1 MRAAVIGGGISGL
14 VSAYVL
20 AKAGVEVVLYE
31 KEDSLGGHA
40 KTVTIDGVDLDLCFM
55 VFNRVTYPNM
65 MEFFESL
72 GVDMEISDMS
82 FSVSLDKGQGCEWS
96 SRNGMSDIDRNETL
110 GQFVETRGYSELFQ
124 KAYLVPVC
132 GSIWSCSSEKVMSCS
147 AFSVLSFCRN
157 HHALQIFGRP
167 QWLTVRSRSRSYVDK
182 VIELL
187 ESLGCQI
194 KTGCEVRSVLQYG
207 EGRIE
212 IRGDDFQRVYDG
224 CIMAVHAPDA
234 LRMLGNQATFEEK
247 RVLGAFQYVY
257 SDIFLHRDKNFMP
270 RNPAAWSAW
279 NFLGS
284 TGGKVCL
291 TYWLNVV
298 QNIEETRL
306 PFLVTLNP
314 DHTPEHTLFKWST
327 SHPVPSVAASK
338 ASLELDHIQGKRGIW
353 FCGAYQGYGFHED
366 GLKAGMIA
374 AHGMLG
380 KSCAILANPKHME
393 PSLMEKGARIFVA
406 RFLRQFI
413 STGCLIFLEEGGTI
427 FTFEGAQKNCPLKTV
442 LRIHNPQFYWKVMT
456 EADLGLADSYINGD
470 FSFVDKDEGLL
481 NLFLSN
487 ELFSLFLDKSMLYS
501 CAIFKS
507 EHEDLE
513 VAQMRKV
520 SLLIQKAR
528 VSKGHEVLEIGCGWG
543 TLAIEIVKQ
552 TGCKYTGITL
562 SEEQLKYAEMK
573 VKEAGLQDH
582 IRLYLCDYRQLP
594 KANKYDRIISCE
606 MIEAVGHDY
615 MEEFFGC
622 CESLLAEH
630 GLLLLQFISVPD
642 QCYDEHRLSPG
653 FIKEYIF
660 PGGCLPSLNRITSA
674 MTSSS
679 RLCVEDLENI
689 GIHYYQT
696 LRCWRK
702 NFLEKQSKILALGFS
717 EKFIRTWEYYFDY
730 CAAGFKS
737 RTLGDYQHD
746 LEYVDFSDSNLKGE
760 FPNWLLENNT
770 NLNTLVLRNNSLSGP
785 FRMPIQ
791 PHWHLDTLHVSK
803 NFFQG
808 NIPLEIGVYFPR
820 LVYLNLSR
828 NDFNGS
834 IPSSIGDMN
843 SLKFLDLSHN
853 QLTGEIPEHL
863 VIGCFNLEYLVLSE
877 NSLHG
882 QLFYKKIY
890 LRKLARLHLDA
901 NYCTGEIPKSLSNCS
916 PLEGLYMS
924 DNNLYGNIPAWLGNL
939 SSLNDIMMAINHL
952 QGPIPLEFCQLNY
965 LEILDLSE
973 NNISG
978 TLPSC
983 SSHSTIQQVHLSKNM
998 LYGPLKYG
1006 TFFNRSSIVTLDL
1019 SYNSFSGNIPYWIE
1033 RLTRLRYLILANN
1046 NLEGEVPNQL
1056 CRLKQL
1062 RLIDLSNN
1070 NLFGQIPGCL
1080 DNTSLH
1086 NNGDNDGSSAPTF
1099 NPNRTTTYFVGPSI
1113 LEKEESEIPP
1123 QIGKLTSIRALNFS
1137 HNNLTGVIPVSFSN
1151 LKQVESLDVSYNNL
1165 NGKIPPQLV
1174 ELNVLAVFSVA
1185 HNNLSGKIPEW
1196 TAQFTTF
1203 KEDSYEGNPLLCG
1216 KPLPDCDVAAVPE
1229 ASNEE
1234 DGNSLIDMGSF
1245 YITFTSS
1252 YVIVILAIIGVL
1264 YVNPYWRR
1272 RWFYLIENWMTSCFY
1287 FIVDNLIPTRFYRA
1301 CM

>member
-96 SRNGMSDIDRNETL
+96 SRNGMSGLFAQKKNLLNPYFWQMLREIINYLEDLENNADIDRNETL

-481 NLFLSN
+481 NLFLIVLANQDLDSSTSKLKQKRYESLVKLSN

-573 VKEAGLQDH
+573 VKEAGLQ
-582 IRLYLCDYRQLP
+582 
-594 KANKYDRIISCE
+594 
-606 MIEAVGHDY
+606 
-615 MEEFFGC
+615 
-622 CESLLAEH
+622 
-630 GLLLLQFISVPD
+630 FISVPD

-679 RLCVEDLENI
+679 RL
-689 GIHYYQT
+689 
-696 LRCWRK
+696 W
-702 NFLEKQSKILALGFS
+702 
-717 EKFIRTWEYYFDY
+717 
-730 CAAGFKS
+730 
-737 RTLGDYQHD
+737 
-746 LEYVDFSDSNLKGE
+746 
-760 FPNWLLENNT
+760 
-770 NLNTLVLRNNSLSGP
+770 
-785 FRMPIQ
+785 
-791 PHWHLDTLHVSK
+791 
-803 NFFQG
+803 
-808 NIPLEIGVYFPR
+808 
-820 LVYLNLSR
+820 
-828 NDFNGS
+828 
-834 IPSSIGDMN
+834 
-843 SLKFLDLSHN
+843 
-853 QLTGEIPEHL
+853 
-863 VIGCFNLEYLVLSE
+863 
-877 NSLHG
+877 
-882 QLFYKKIY
+882 YK
-890 LRKLARLHLDA
+890 L
-901 NYCTGEIPKSLSNCS
+901 
-916 PLEGLYMS
+916 
-924 DNNLYGNIPAWLGNL
+924 
-939 SSLNDIMMAINHL
+939 
-952 QGPIPLEFCQLNY
+952 
-965 LEILDLSE
+965 
-973 NNISG
+973 
-978 TLPSC
+978 
-983 SSHSTIQQVHLSKNM
+983 
-998 LYGPLKYG
+998 
-1006 TFFNRSSIVTLDL
+1006 
-1019 SYNSFSGNIPYWIE
+1019 
-1033 RLTRLRYLILANN
+1033 
-1046 NLEGEVPNQL
+1046 
-1056 CRLKQL
+1056 
-1062 RLIDLSNN
+1062 
-1070 NLFGQIPGCL
+1070 
-1080 DNTSLH
+1080 
-1086 NNGDNDGSSAPTF
+1086 
-1099 NPNRTTTYFVGPSI
+1099 
-1113 LEKEESEIPP
+1113 
-1123 QIGKLTSIRALNFS
+1123 
-1137 HNNLTGVIPVSFSN
+1137 
-1151 LKQVESLDVSYNNL
+1151 
-1165 NGKIPPQLV
+1165 
-1174 ELNVLAVFSVA
+1174 
-1185 HNNLSGKIPEW
+1185 
-1196 TAQFTTF
+1196 
-1203 KEDSYEGNPLLCG
+1203 
-1216 KPLPDCDVAAVPE
+1216 
-1229 ASNEE
+1229 
-1234 DGNSLIDMGSF
+1234 
-1245 YITFTSS
+1245 
-1252 YVIVILAIIGVL
+1252 
-1264 YVNPYWRR
+1264 
-1272 RWFYLIENWMTSCFY
+1272 
-1287 FIVDNLIPTRFYRA
+1287 
-1301 CM
+1301 

>member
-96 SRNGMSDIDRNETL
+96 SRNGIYLEDLENNADIDRNETL
-110 GQFVETRGYSELFQ
+110 GQFVESRGYSELFQ

-284 TGGKVCL
+284 TDGKVCL

-353 FCGAYQGYGFHED
+353 FCGAYQGVRWSLFAYKCNFAP
-366 GLKAGMIA
+366 LQAGMIA
-374 AHGMLG
+374 AHEMFTE
-380 KSCAILANPKHME
+380 CAFWLH
-393 PSLMEKGARIFVA
+393 S
-406 RFLRQFI
+406 
-413 STGCLIFLEEGGTI
+413 FLEEGGTI

-481 NLFLSN
+481 NLFLIVLAN
-487 ELFSLFLDKSMLYS
+487 QDLDSSTSKLKQKRGWWSPMFFTASIASAKYFFRHISRKNTLTQARRNISRHYDL
-501 CAIFKS
+501 S

-594 KANKYDRIISCE
+594 KSNKYDRIISCE

-689 GIHYYQT
+689 GIHYFQT

-702 NFLEKQSKILALGFS
+702 NFLEKQSKIRALGFS

-737 RTLGDYQHD
+737 RTLGDYQ
-746 LEYVDFSDSNLKGE
+746 NCLKG
-760 FPNWLLENNT
+760 
-770 NLNTLVLRNNSLSGP
+770 
-785 FRMPIQ
+785 
-791 PHWHLDTLHVSK
+791 
-803 NFFQG
+803 
-808 NIPLEIGVYFPR
+808 
-820 LVYLNLSR
+820 
-828 NDFNGS
+828 
-834 IPSSIGDMN
+834 GD
-843 SLKFLDLSHN
+843 
-853 QLTGEIPEHL
+853 
-863 VIGCFNLEYLVLSE
+863 
-877 NSLHG
+877 
-882 QLFYKKIY
+882 
-890 LRKLARLHLDA
+890 
-901 NYCTGEIPKSLSNCS
+901 
-916 PLEGLYMS
+916 
-924 DNNLYGNIPAWLGNL
+924 
-939 SSLNDIMMAINHL
+939 
-952 QGPIPLEFCQLNY
+952 
-965 LEILDLSE
+965 
-973 NNISG
+973 
-978 TLPSC
+978 
-983 SSHSTIQQVHLSKNM
+983 
-998 LYGPLKYG
+998 
-1006 TFFNRSSIVTLDL
+1006 
-1019 SYNSFSGNIPYWIE
+1019 
-1033 RLTRLRYLILANN
+1033 
-1046 NLEGEVPNQL
+1046 EVP
-1056 CRLKQL
+1056 RIIL
-1062 RLIDLSNN
+1062 RDPKGL
-1070 NLFGQIPGCL
+1070 
-1080 DNTSLH
+1080 
-1086 NNGDNDGSSAPTF
+1086 
-1099 NPNRTTTYFVGPSI
+1099 
-1113 LEKEESEIPP
+1113 
-1123 QIGKLTSIRALNFS
+1123 
-1137 HNNLTGVIPVSFSN
+1137 
-1151 LKQVESLDVSYNNL
+1151 
-1165 NGKIPPQLV
+1165 
-1174 ELNVLAVFSVA
+1174 
-1185 HNNLSGKIPEW
+1185 
-1196 TAQFTTF
+1196 
-1203 KEDSYEGNPLLCG
+1203 
-1216 KPLPDCDVAAVPE
+1216 
-1229 ASNEE
+1229 
-1234 DGNSLIDMGSF
+1234 
-1245 YITFTSS
+1245 
-1252 YVIVILAIIGVL
+1252 
-1264 YVNPYWRR
+1264 
-1272 RWFYLIENWMTSCFY
+1272 
-1287 FIVDNLIPTRFYRA
+1287 
-1301 CM
+1301 